1 MGGQTGDQATGRFE
15 GMDASAVV
23 VLEFLAAVGVPI
35 EEGSPQAARD
45 MYEATRASAEPEDL
59 TGLTVEH
66 RAVAGVPCI
75 VTTPEGDGPFPVLV
89 WAHGGGWTIGTAD
102 LSQPT
107 AVRLARS
114 VGCAVVNVDYRLAPE
129 FPFPAALDDLSGV
142 CASVLAGDLGPALDT
157 SRVAVGGDSA
167 GGNLS
172 AVVSAVVPGLCHQV
186 LVYPSTDM
194 TLSFPSV
201 AANGEGKLLTSAAM
215 AWFRGHYLVGVDVR
229 DPRVSPLFADD
240 ATVAA
245 LPAATFVLAGHDPL
259 HDEGLAYAERLGGAG
274 VPVEVHS
281 FPGQIHGF
289 FSLGA
294 LIPEAVEA
302 AELVEAS
309 LRQAFSG

>member
-1 MGGQTGDQATGRFE
+1 VF
-15 GMDASAVV
+15 
-23 VLEFLAAVGVPI
+23 F
-35 EEGSPQAARD
+35 
-45 MYEATRASAEPEDL
+45 
-59 TGLTVEH
+59 
-66 RAVAGVPCI
+66 
-75 VTTPEGDGPFPVLV
+75 
-89 WAHGGGWTIGTAD
+89 HGGGWVIGD
-102 LSQPT
+102 LNSHDG
-107 AVRLARS
+107 VCRSLANKS
-114 VGCAVVNVDYRLAPE
+114 GHAILAVDYRLAPE
-129 FPFPAALDDLSGV
+129 HKFPAAFDD
-142 CASVLAGDLGPALDT
+142 CAAALKWAHANAAALGIDN
-157 SRVAVGGDSA
+157 SRIAVGGDSA
-167 GGNLS
+167 GGNLA
-172 AVVSAVVPGLCHQV
+172 AVVSALVPGLCHQL

-194 TLSFPSV
+194 TLSFPSIT
-201 AANGEGKLLTSAAM
+201 ANGEGKLLTSAAM
-215 AWFRGHYLVGVDVR
+215 AWFRGHYLVDVDVR

-259 HDEGLAYAERLGGAG
+259 HDEGLAYAERLGAAG

>member
-1 MGGQTGDQATGRFE
+1 MGEQMGEQFE
-15 GMDASAVV
+15 GMDASAAG

-35 EEGSPQAARD
+35 EEGSPQVARE
-45 MYEATRASAEPEDL
+45 MYAATRASGGPDDL
-59 TGLTVEH
+59 TGLVVEH
-66 RAVAGVPCI
+66 REVADVPCI

-102 LSQPT
+102 IVQPT
-107 AVRLARS
+107 ATRFARD
-114 VGCAVVNVDYRLAPE
+114 VGCVVVNVDYSLAPE
-129 FPFPAALDDLSGV
+129 HPFPVALDEVAGV
-142 CASVLAGDLGPALDT
+142 CASVLAGDLGAVADA

-172 AVVSAVVPGLCHQV
+172 AVVSAQVSGLCHQV

-194 TLSFPSV
+194 TLSFPSIT
-201 AANGEGKLLTSAAM
+201 ANGEGKLLTSAAM

-229 DPRVSPLFADD
+229 DPRVSPLWADD

-245 LPAATFVLAGHDPL
+245 LPPATFVLAGHDPL
-259 HDEGLAYAERLGGAG
+259 HDEGQAYAERMAAAG

-294 LIPEAVEA
+294 VVPEANDA
-302 AELVEAS
+302 AELVAAS
-309 LRQAFSG
+309 LRRAFAA